1 MLFLIKPHSCSPPP
15 ADAARSGGFLL
26 LYSMASHTTNLGRAA
41 IGLAALKLKSHH
53 NPIAIASGG
62 CNLLND
68 LAADP
73 ARVIE

>member
-15 ADAARSGGFLL
+15 AGAARSDGFLL
-26 LYSMASHTTNLGRAA
+26 LYSIASYATNLGRAA
-41 IGLAALKLKSHH
+41 IGLAALKLKSRH